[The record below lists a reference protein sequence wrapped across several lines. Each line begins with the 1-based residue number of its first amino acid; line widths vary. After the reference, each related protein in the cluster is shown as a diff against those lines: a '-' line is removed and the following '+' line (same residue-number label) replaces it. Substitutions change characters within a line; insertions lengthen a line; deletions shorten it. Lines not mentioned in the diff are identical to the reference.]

1 MDFDP
6 VDVID
11 NLVDSEIKLS
21 SLHGLGLFATKG
33 VEKNAVLGH
42 LDGQIVPWAQHQKY
56 KRTLEWNIVE
66 EGALLV
72 RPYRTKYSYIN
83 HHRSPNLALAY
94 APLRVVALRD
104 IAVGE
109 ELTLDYRK
117 EDLPADYID
126 AKGKYY
132 L

>member
-11 NLVDSEIKLS
+11 NLVDSEIKQSL
-21 SLHGLGLFATKG
+21 LHGLGLFATKKI
-33 VEKNAVLGH
+33 EKNAVLGH
-42 LDGQIVPWAQHQKY
+42 LDGQIVPWEQHQKY
-56 KRTLEWNIVE
+56 RQTLEWNIVE
-66 EGALLV
+66 GGALLV

-83 HHRSPNLALAY
+83 HHRSPNLVLEY

-104 IAVGE
+104 IMAEE

-117 EDLPADYID
+117 EDLPADYIE